1 MTCRSLPLSWLSIL
15 YLCFVSNSLFA
26 GDEQKQLAE
35 RYVDEQL
42 SVLRQTI
49 IERREIDLR
58 IKIASMPLLDALAV
72 WEPNGQ
78 LVFPEKA
85 SDTYIDDHIFLRS
98 ESRLE
103 ALLASTDK
111 TAWERYDVNSAS
123 LLYCQRST
131 FALSICAVIKTDEL
145 AGAIEATK
153 EELLSGLF
161 PSERVTLPLIEYLLI
176 TLIIVLAFIGWR
188 VGWKALYR
196 KNTPA
201 AKSEQRSTLRMAD
214 MEIDPKRMLIMR
226 DELTSNITV
235 RDLKLLSFF
244 VERPD
249 EVLSKDMLYDAGW
262 GRDFVPSSR
271 ALEQHIMTLR
281 KKIDPERKRKSLIET
296 VHGQGYRFPSE

>member
-1 MTCRSLPLSWLSIL
+1 MTCRSLSLSWLSIF

-26 GDEQKQLAE
+26 GGEQKQLAE

-42 SVLRQTI
+42 SVLQQTI
-49 IERREIDLR
+49 VERRETDLR
-58 IKIASMPLLDALAV
+58 IKIASTPLFDALAV
-72 WEPNGQ
+72 WEPNGH
-78 LVFPEKA
+78 LMFPEKA

-145 AGAIEATK
+145 AVAIEVTK

-161 PSERVTLPLIEYLLI
+161 PSERVTLSLIEYLLI

-188 VGWKALYR
+188 VGWKVLYR

-201 AKSEQRSTLRMAD
+201 AKSKKRSTLRMAD
-214 MEIDPKRMLIMR
+214 MEIDPKRMLIIR
-226 DELTSNITV
+226 DELTANITV
-235 RDLKLLSFF
+235 RDLKLLSCF

>member
-1 MTCRSLPLSWLSIL
+1 MTCRSLSLSWLSIF
-15 YLCFVSNSLFA
+15 YLCFVSSSLFA
-26 GDEQKQLAE
+26 GDDQKQLTE

-42 SVLRQTI
+42 SALQHTI
-49 IERREIDLR
+49 VERRETDLR
-58 IKIASMPLLDALAV
+58 IKIASTPLFEALAV
-72 WEPNGQ
+72 WEPNGH
-78 LVFPEKA
+78 LLFPEKA

-131 FALSICAVIKTDEL
+131 FALSICAVINTDEL
-145 AGAIEATK
+145 AAAIELTK
-153 EELLSGLF
+153 AELLSGLF
-161 PSERVTLPLIEYLLI
+161 PSDRVTLSTTEYLLI
-176 TLIIVLAFIGWR
+176 TLVIVLAF
-188 VGWKALYR
+188 VGWKVLYR
-196 KNTPA
+196 KNTPE
-201 AKSEQRSTLRMAD
+201 AKPEARSTLRMAD

-235 RDLKLLSFF
+235 RDLKLLSCF